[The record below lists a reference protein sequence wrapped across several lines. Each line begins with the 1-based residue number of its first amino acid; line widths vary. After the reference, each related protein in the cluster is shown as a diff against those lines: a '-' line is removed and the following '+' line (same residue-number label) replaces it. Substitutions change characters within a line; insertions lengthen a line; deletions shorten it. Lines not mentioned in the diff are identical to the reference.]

1 MSEIE
6 TAVDSV
12 LAEKQ
17 CGQDTNRVIL
27 TAAAGCSLE
36 VLESEVHLR
45 GVT

>member
-1 MSEIE
+1 MFEIE

-27 TAAAGCSLE
+27 TVAAGWKSRSPKYIYE
-36 VLESEVHLR
+36 V
-45 GVT
+45 